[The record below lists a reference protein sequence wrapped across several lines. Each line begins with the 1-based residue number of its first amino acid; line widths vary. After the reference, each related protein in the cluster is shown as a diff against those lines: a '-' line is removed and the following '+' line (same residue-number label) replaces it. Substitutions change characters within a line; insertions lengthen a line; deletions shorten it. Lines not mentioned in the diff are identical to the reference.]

1 MLVVGLYSTVQ
12 EAELSVVT
20 HCVLGGTVLHHFGSQ
35 FQLFNFDLPN
45 VFVSTSG
52 NRKDVAPFWFPILIV

>member
-35 FQLFNFDLPN
+35 F
-45 VFVSTSG
+45 
-52 NRKDVAPFWFPILIV
+52 